1 MRAVLDACVLYPTIL
16 REILGDVAA
25 AGLFAPLWSRRILDE
40 WRHAAEGHGLP
51 AGPEI
56 ALIEARFPAALVA
69 PDPAAEAAALGFD
82 LPDPADR
89 HVLATALA
97 ARAGLVVTANL
108 RDFPP
113 RAMAAA
119 GLRAVHPDAFLH
131 GLFLD
136 HPDPVLAAIG
146 AAEGRAAAAGGRLDR
161 RDLLRRARL
170 PRLAK
175 ALDRLAG
182 CRAGAA
188 GQPGPFSPPVRP
200 PVPPRPGRG

>member
-25 AGLFAPLWSRRILDE
+25 AGLFEPLWSRRILDE
-40 WRHAAEGHGLP
+40 WRRAAEAHGLP
-51 AGPEI
+51 AGAEI
-56 ALIEARFPAALVA
+56 ALLEARFPAAMVA
-69 PDPAAEAAALGFD
+69 PDPVAEAAALGFD

-89 HVLATALA
+89 HVLATAIS
-97 ARAGLVVTANL
+97 ARARLVVTANL
-108 RDFPP
+108 RDFPT

-136 HPDPVLAAIG
+136 HPDPVLAAIV
-146 AAEGRAAAAGGRLDR
+146 AAEGRAAAAGATLSQ

-175 ALDRLAG
+175 ALGRLAG
-182 CRAGAA
+182 CASEAA
-188 GQPGPFSPPVRP
+188 GTSDPF
-200 PVPPRPGRG
+200 PRPGPPQPGRG